1 MSGDTSRSADLPAV
15 TRKRLDYA
23 TRARRDIEAIE
34 AYYLEEAGETVADRA
49 VDAILSQAEKIAALD
64 LKFCPGIRAG
74 TRECVM
80 MRFPYTLYLSKAR
93 EVKIVR
99 VLHQRSEY
107 FSRVKAPKRAGST
120 TRRQLMD
127 HREPRESRGG

>member
-1 MSGDTSRSADLPAV
+1 MFGGTSKSADLPAV
-15 TRKRLDYA
+15 TKKRLDYA

-34 AYYLEEAGETVADRA
+34 AYYLEEASEAVADRA

-64 LKFCPGIRAG
+64 LKFRPGIRVG
-74 TRECVM
+74 TRECIM
-80 MRFPYTLYLSKAR
+80 TRFPYTLVYVSRAR

-107 FSRVKAPKRAGST
+107 FNRLVAPK
-120 TRRQLMD
+120 
-127 HREPRESRGG
+127 

>member
-1 MSGDTSRSADLPAV
+1 MSGDTLRSADLPVV
-15 TRKRLDYA
+15 TKKRLDYA
-23 TRARRDIEAIE
+23 ARARRDIEAIE

-49 VDAILSQAEKIAALD
+49 VDAILNEAEKIAALD
-64 LKFCPGIRAG
+64 LKFRPGIRTG

-80 MRFPYTLYLSKAR
+80 TRFPYTLVYVSRAR

-107 FSRVKAPKRAGST
+107 FSRLRAPKRTGLT
-120 TRRQLMD
+120 K
-127 HREPRESRGG
+127 

>member
-1 MSGDTSRSADLPAV
+1 MSGDTSRSADPPAV
-15 TRKRLDYA
+15 TEKRLDYA

-34 AYYLEEAGETVADRA
+34 AYYLEAAGETVADRA

-64 LKFCPGIRAG
+64 LKFRPGIRVG

-80 MRFPYTLYLSKAR
+80 TRFPYTLVYLSKAR

-107 FSRVKAPKRAGST
+107 FNRVRAPKRTGLVT
-120 TRRQLMD
+120 
-127 HREPRESRGG
+127 